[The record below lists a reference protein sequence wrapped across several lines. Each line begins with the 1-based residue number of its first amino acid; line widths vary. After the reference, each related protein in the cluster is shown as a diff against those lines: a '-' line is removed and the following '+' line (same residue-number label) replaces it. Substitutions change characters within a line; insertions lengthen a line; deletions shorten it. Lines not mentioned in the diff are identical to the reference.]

1 MINKVT
7 MFIALAV
14 LCVYALV
21 GCQQPPGDYPDDESV
36 VKEEVVTTKDGDE
49 NVDDS
54 ETERGYPRQSA
65 QQPPRD
71 YPDDN
76 RDIADGDHDTE
87 P

>member
-7 MFIALAV
+7 MFIVLVV

-21 GCQQPPGDYPDDESV
+21 GCQQPPSDYPDDESV
-36 VKEEVVTTKDGDE
+36 VKEKVVTTKDGDE

-54 ETERGYPRQSA
+54 ETERGYPRRSM

-76 RDIADGDHDTE
+76 GNDGNGDQNTK

>member
-7 MFIALAV
+7 MFIVLV
-14 LCVYALV
+14 ILCVYALV
-21 GCQQPPGDYPDDESV
+21 GCQQPPHDYPDDEPA
-36 VKEEVVTTKDGDE
+36 VKEEVDDE
-49 NVDDS
+49 P
-54 ETERGYPRQSA
+54 ERGYPKQSK

-76 RDIADGDHDTE
+76 RDDGNSDQNTM